1 MRFLVVLSYLT
12 IVTCYLTIT
21 DKTLNAKKCVKDVLK
36 SVGTKTTVVYVYEKV
51 FEDILPEKLEH
62 PLLTI
67 DISKKIHPNSKYK
80 IYNEIVILNLKNT
93 SLIMKYL
100 GVLEKNE
107 LWNLKSSFR
116 RRYLIVCPSKNASE
130 LKDIFTYFYKSYIID
145 VIVMAHDLNGNTK
158 MFTWDPYHPSNK
170 CGTEF
175 NMKTHSSCSLFK
187 LNANRKMQQFNKCN
201 FTFAYDSI
209 RQTDRKRTRIAYVT
223 GFILDE
229 VSKNMNVTVI
239 LNRGPSSRG
248 ELCVRLS
255 YLEIC
260 QSITSCT
267 APFERAIYY
276 WTVPQR
282 KLIDPLEVFKIV
294 FKTDV
299 WILIILTFV
308 LTSVIWWFIGWC
320 TQKVNFTSALLK
332 VYSLTIFSAMD
343 KVPSILSRFFTSNL
357 IKLLTNVHYEPAIET
372 LEQLAQSDLPIL
384 MYAASIGIFHNKE
397 RNDSLYMKI
406 ANKTHGI
413 SWDGY
418 MKSLFDE
425 TILEYNSV
433 FVQAELL
440 QEMIIKHNIKMRV
453 ISDDTLL
460 GANKYMFGTNIGF
473 HLIKPVEKIVST
485 LLEAG
490 LIDFKASEFNRF
502 MEKFEY
508 KYKGESK
515 NYGNS
520 SNPKVLSL
528 THVYPIFVIWGMGLI
543 CATAVFIMEHIRH
556 AIDKHSKKH
565 I

>member
-1 MRFLVVLSYLT
+1 
-12 IVTCYLTIT
+12 
-21 DKTLNAKKCVKDVLK
+21 
-36 SVGTKTTVVYVYEKV
+36 
-51 FEDILPEKLEH
+51 
-62 PLLTI
+62 
-67 DISKKIHPNSKYK
+67 
-80 IYNEIVILNLKNT
+80 
-93 SLIMKYL
+93 
-100 GVLEKNE
+100 
-107 LWNLKSSFR
+107 
-116 RRYLIVCPSKNASE
+116 
-130 LKDIFTYFYKSYIID
+130 
-145 VIVMAHDLNGNTK
+145 
-158 MFTWDPYHPSNK
+158 
-170 CGTEF
+170 
-175 NMKTHSSCSLFK
+175 
-187 LNANRKMQQFNKCN
+187 
-201 FTFAYDSI
+201 
-209 RQTDRKRTRIAYVT
+209 
-223 GFILDE
+223 
-229 VSKNMNVTVI
+229 MNVTVI

-343 KVPSILSRFFTSNL
+343 KVPSILSLRFIFITYVMYAIHIQSIFTSNL

-384 MYAASIGIFHNKE
+384 MYAGSIGIFHNKE

-528 THVYPIFVIWGMGLI
+528 THVYPIFVIWVLSYLSIVTCYLTITEKKFYDKTCMKDVLKSVGTETTVVYVYKKVFEDILPENLEQPLLTIDISFVRFFTSNCTFEQHGSLTDHGIYRITDLKRTGYVNQTGTSALI
-543 CATAVFIMEHIRH
+543 NENRMIVRNKTNEEGALHEI
-556 AIDKHSKKH
+556 
-565 I
+565 